1 MTKNIKMAQH
11 SNTSF
16 IEKEAIR
23 ILSSFIEE
31 KRMAKTFF
39 NENDK
44 TPNYDGFFEIL
55 STKHLGKIPKK
66 QFIVQIKGTE
76 NLKYILTGVNKGKYK
91 YLLDTKFLYYV
102 KEK

>member
-1 MTKNIKMAQH
+1 
-11 SNTSF
+11 
-16 IEKEAIR
+16 
-23 ILSSFIEE
+23 
-31 KRMAKTFF
+31 MAKTFF

-76 NLKYILTGVNKGKYK
+76 NLKYIFHTHGLFFLFFLGLEG
-91 YLLDTKFLYYV
+91 LDQFPLHV
-102 KEK
+102 LAI

>member
-31 KRMAKTFF
+31 K
-39 NENDK
+39 
-44 TPNYDGFFEIL
+44 
-55 STKHLGKIPKK
+55 
-66 QFIVQIKGTE
+66 
-76 NLKYILTGVNKGKYK
+76 
-91 YLLDTKFLYYV
+91 
-102 KEK
+102 